1 MANMEGIKV
10 LANAVI
16 WLRVVSYF
24 SFEIWQD
31 VSTRTEGTRE
41 GRERI
46 RKKKQSSPRPNLSSF
61 LANNLHNF
69 NFSLASRGPEEQ
81 QDDRLRLNTTFK

>member
-1 MANMEGIKV
+1 MTASSLLFF
-10 LANAVI
+10 LADLAGCEHENWGHA
-16 WLRVVSYF
+16 R
-24 SFEIWQD
+24 
-31 VSTRTEGTRE
+31 GTRKNK
-41 GRERI
+41 
-46 RKKKQSSPRPNLSSF
+46 KKKQLSPRPNLSSF